1 MSEDDAYRLREGKGV
16 AGGNPHL
23 RKPKHRLM
31 QVSLQ
36 SGKPLFEGFRVAKR
50 AEAPAV
56 TDVGLPGLQTE
67 DQPEGV
73 YGAAGNR
80 GPVLACWLAHP
91 LVIDDRVVPIGLAAI
106 MFNRASA
113 AVDTGEVA
121 ARCVSATATSRRSN
135 SAALAVAL
143 CRYRSTGLCSF

>member
-56 TDVGLPGLQTE
+56 TDVGLPVCKPRTSPKVSTVLPAIEAQSWPAGL
-67 DQPEGV
+67 
-73 YGAAGNR
+73 
-80 GPVLACWLAHP
+80 LIHW
-91 LVIDDRVVPIGLAAI
+91 
-106 MFNRASA
+106 
-113 AVDTGEVA
+113 
-121 ARCVSATATSRRSN
+121 
-135 SAALAVAL
+135 
-143 CRYRSTGLCSF
+143 